1 MQPAHMPT
9 GLDYDDQRF
18 SQLDSTRNDEGP
30 PGHVRLT
37 EGLGVYSARGRKA
50 PRRNKLR

>member
-30 PGHVRLT
+30 LQSVIG
-37 EGLGVYSARGRKA
+37 ARTFA
-50 PRRNKLR
+50 